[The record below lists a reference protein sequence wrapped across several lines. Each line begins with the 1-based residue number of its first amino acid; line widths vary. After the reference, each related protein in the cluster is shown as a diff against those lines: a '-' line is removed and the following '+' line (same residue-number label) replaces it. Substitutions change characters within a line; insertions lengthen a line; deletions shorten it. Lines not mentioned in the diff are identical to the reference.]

1 MLGQVVTIV
10 FVEFGLEVA
19 LPLSSMLAVVMF
31 LVVLNGI
38 SLLRHRSGAPTTG
51 GALLLE
57 LLLDVAAL
65 TTQLYLSGG
74 ASNPFVS
81 LYLLQVIL
89 AAVLLEARPAW
100 ILVGVTTVCFVG
112 LTLSSRPLALPH
124 RHDGEPFGLHLQG
137 MFIAY
142 VLAAGLIVFFVTRIG
157 RNLRERDARLAA
169 LRQRSV
175 EEELVVRMGLLASGA
190 AHELGTPL
198 GTLSVIVNDW
208 QRMPALT
215 ADPEL
220 AEDLDAMGEQL
231 LRCKEIVSKILTS
244 SGEMRGEGAGPTTV
258 ARFFD
263 ALVEDWRTSRW
274 PPALHYDNRFA
285 PDQAIATDA
294 VLAQGIANVFDN
306 ALEASPDWMSIVLGR
321 DGDAAVLTVEDRG
334 PGFADRILAQFGKP
348 YQTTKTRPGSGL
360 GLFLLVNVARKLGG
374 EVTAENRT
382 GGGARV
388 VVRLPLARLAL
399 ETRHGG

>member
-1 MLGQVVTIV
+1 MLGQVATIA
-10 FVEFGLEVA
+10 FVQFVLQVS
-19 LPLSSMLAVVMF
+19 LPLSSMLAVVLF

-38 SLLRHRSGAPTTG
+38 SLLRHRSDASTTG

-65 TTQLYLSGG
+65 TIQLYLSGG

-112 LTLSSRPLALPH
+112 LALFSRPLDLPH
-124 RHDGEPFGLHLQG
+124 RHDSDLFGLHLQG

-157 RNLRERDARLAA
+157 RNLRERDAHLAA

-208 QRMPALT
+208 QKMPALT
-215 ADPEL
+215 ADPDL
-220 AEDLDAMGEQL
+220 AEDLEAMEEQL
-231 LRCKEIVSKILTS
+231 LRCKEIVSKILS
-244 SGEMRGEGAGPTTV
+244 SAGEMRAEGAGPTTV

-263 ALVEDWRTSRW
+263 ALVEDWRASRW
-274 PPALHYDNRFA
+274 PSALHYDNRFA
-285 PDQAIATDA
+285 PDQAIATDV
-294 VLAQGIANVFDN
+294 VLAQGIANLFDN
-306 ALEASPDWMSIVLGR
+306 ALEASPDWMSIALGR
-321 DGDAAVLTVEDRG
+321 EGDAAVLTVEDRG

-374 EVTAENRT
+374 EVTAENRA

-399 ETRHGG
+399 EVRHAG

>member
-1 MLGQVVTIV
+1 MLGQVATIV
-10 FVEFGLEVA
+10 FVEFVLRIA
-19 LPLSSMLAVVMF
+19 LPLSSMLAVVLF

-65 TTQLYLSGG
+65 TIQLYLSGG

-100 ILVGVTTVCFVG
+100 ILVGATTVCFVG
-112 LTLSSRPLALPH
+112 LALFSRPLDLPH
-124 RHDGEPFGLHLQG
+124 RHDGDLFGLHLQG

-157 RNLRERDARLAA
+157 RNLRERDAHLAA

-208 QRMPALT
+208 QRMPALA
-215 ADPEL
+215 ADPDL
-220 AEDLDAMGEQL
+220 AEDLEAMEEQL
-231 LRCKEIVSKILTS
+231 LRCKEIVSKILSS
-244 SGEMRGEGAGPTTV
+244 SGEMRAEGAGPTTV

-274 PPALHYDNRFA
+274 PSALHYDNRFS
-285 PDQAIATDA
+285 PDQAIATDV
-294 VLAQGIANVFDN
+294 VLAQGIANLFDN
-306 ALEASPDWMSIVLGR
+306 ALEASPDWMSIALR
-321 DGDAAVLTVEDRG
+321 REGDAAVLTVEDRG

-374 EVTAENRT
+374 EVTAENRA

-399 ETRHGG
+399 EGRHGG

>member
-1 MLGQVVTIV
+1 MLGQVATIV
-10 FVEFGLEVA
+10 FVEFVLRIA
-19 LPLSSMLAVVMF
+19 LPLSSMLAVVLF

-65 TTQLYLSGG
+65 TIQLYLSGG

-100 ILVGVTTVCFVG
+100 ILVAVTTVCFVG
-112 LTLSSRPLALPH
+112 LALFSRPLDLPH
-124 RHDGEPFGLHLQG
+124 RHDGDLFGLHLQG

-157 RNLRERDARLAA
+157 RNLRERDAHLAA

-215 ADPEL
+215 ADPDL
-220 AEDLDAMGEQL
+220 AEDLEAMEEQL
-231 LRCKEIVSKILTS
+231 LRCKEIVSKILSS

-263 ALVEDWRTSRW
+263 ALVEDWRASRW
-274 PPALHYDNRFA
+274 PSALHYDNRFA
-285 PDQAIATDA
+285 PDQAIATDV
-294 VLAQGIANVFDN
+294 VLAQGIANLFDN
-306 ALEASPDWMSIVLGR
+306 ALEASPDWMSIALRREGA
-321 DGDAAVLTVEDRG
+321 AAVLTVEDRW

-374 EVTAENRT
+374 EVTAENRA

-399 ETRHGG
+399 EGRHGG

>member
-1 MLGQVVTIV
+1 MLGQVATIA
-10 FVEFGLEVA
+10 FVQFVLHVA
-19 LPLSSMLAVVMF
+19 LPLSSMVAVVLF

-38 SLLRHRSGAPTTG
+38 SLLRHRTGAATTG

-89 AAVLLEARPAW
+89 AAVLLEARAAW
-100 ILVGVTTVCFVG
+100 ILVSVTTACFVG
-112 LTLSSRPLALPH
+112 LALFSQPLDLPH
-124 RHDGEPFGLHLQG
+124 GHDGDLFNLHLQG

-142 VLAAGLIVFFVTRIG
+142 VLAAGLIVFFVTRIS
-157 RNLRERDARLAA
+157 RNLRERDAHLAA

-198 GTLSVIVNDW
+198 GTLSVILNDW
-208 QRMPALT
+208 QKMPALR
-215 ADPEL
+215 ADPDV
-220 AEDLDAMGEQL
+220 AEDLDAMEDQL
-231 LRCKEIVSKILTS
+231 LRCKEIVSKILSS
-244 SGEMRGEGAGPTTV
+244 SGEMRGEGASPTTV

-263 ALVEDWRTSRW
+263 GLVEDWRSSRW
-274 PPALHYDNRFA
+274 PPALHYQNRFS
-285 PDQAIATDA
+285 PDRAIATDV
-294 VLAQGIANVFDN
+294 VLGQGIANVFDN
-306 ALEASPDWMSIVLGR
+306 ALDASPDWMSIALDR
-321 DGDAAVLTVEDRG
+321 EGDEAVLTVEDRG
-334 PGFADRILAQFGKP
+334 PGFAARILAQFGKP
-348 YQTTKTRPGSGL
+348 YQTTKARPGSGL

-374 EVTAENRT
+374 DVTAENRA

-399 ETRHGG
+399 EGPHEG

>member
-1 MLGQVVTIV
+1 M
-10 FVEFGLEVA
+10 
-19 LPLSSMLAVVMF
+19 
-31 LVVLNGI
+31 
-38 SLLRHRSGAPTTG
+38 
-51 GALLLE
+51 
-57 LLLDVAAL
+57 
-65 TTQLYLSGG
+65 
-74 ASNPFVS
+74 
-81 LYLLQVIL
+81 
-89 AAVLLEARPAW
+89 
-100 ILVGVTTVCFVG
+100 
-112 LTLSSRPLALPH
+112 
-124 RHDGEPFGLHLQG
+124 
-137 MFIAY
+137 
-142 VLAAGLIVFFVTRIG
+142 
-157 RNLRERDARLAA
+157 
-169 LRQRSV
+169 
-175 EEELVVRMGLLASGA
+175 
-190 AHELGTPL
+190 
-198 GTLSVIVNDW
+198 IVNDW

-220 AEDLDAMGEQL
+220 AEDLDAMEEQL

-348 YQTTKTRPGSGL
+348 YQTTKTRRAAGSACSCWSTWRASW
-360 GLFLLVNVARKLGG
+360 ARGHGG
-374 EVTAENRT
+374 EPHWRRCPCRRAPATDPA
-382 GGGARV
+382 GAGDTPWWIDR
-388 VVRLPLARLAL
+388 AC
-399 ETRHGG
+399 

>member
-1 MLGQVVTIV
+1 MLGQVATIA
-10 FVEFGLEVA
+10 FVQFVLHVA
-19 LPLSSMLAVVMF
+19 LPLSSMLAVVLF

-38 SLLRHRSGAPTTG
+38 SLLRHRSGASTTG

-65 TTQLYLSGG
+65 TTLLYLSGG

-100 ILVGVTTVCFVG
+100 ILVGVTTACFVG
-112 LTLSSRPLALPH
+112 LTLFSRPLDLPH
-124 RHDGEPFGLHLQG
+124 RHDGDPFGLHLQG

-157 RNLRERDARLAA
+157 RNLRERDAHLAA

-208 QRMPALT
+208 QKMPALI
-215 ADPEL
+215 ADPDL
-220 AEDLDAMGEQL
+220 AEDLDAMEEQL
-231 LRCKEIVSKILTS
+231 LRCKEIVSKILSS
-244 SGEMRGEGAGPTTV
+244 SGEMRAEGAGPTTV
-258 ARFFD
+258 TRFFD

-274 PPALHYDNRFA
+274 PPALHYDNRFT
-285 PDQAIATDA
+285 PDQAIATDV
-294 VLAQGIANVFDN
+294 VLAQGIANIFDN
-306 ALEASPDWMSIVLGR
+306 ALEASPDWISIALGR
-321 DGDAAVLTVEDRG
+321 EGDAAVLTVEDCG
-334 PGFADRILAQFGKP
+334 PGFADRILFQFGKP
-348 YQTTKTRPGSGL
+348 YQTTKSRPGSGL

-374 EVTAENRT
+374 EVRAENRG

-399 ETRHGG
+399 EVRHGG

>member
-1 MLGQVVTIV
+1 MLGQVATIV
-10 FVEFGLEVA
+10 FVEFVLRVA
-19 LPLSSMLAVVMF
+19 LPLSSMLAVVLF

-65 TTQLYLSGG
+65 TIQLYLSGG

-100 ILVGVTTVCFVG
+100 ILVGMTTVCFVG
-112 LTLSSRPLALPH
+112 LALFSRPLDLPH
-124 RHDGEPFGLHLQG
+124 RHDGNLFGLHLQG

-157 RNLRERDARLAA
+157 RNLRERDAHLAA

-208 QRMPALT
+208 QRMPTLA
-215 ADPEL
+215 ADPDL
-220 AEDLDAMGEQL
+220 AEDLEAMEEQL
-231 LRCKEIVSKILTS
+231 LRCKEIVSKILSS

-263 ALVEDWRTSRW
+263 ALIEDWRGSRW
-274 PPALHYDNRFA
+274 PSALHYDNRFA
-285 PDQAIATDA
+285 PDQAIATDV
-294 VLAQGIANVFDN
+294 VLAQGIANLFDN
-306 ALEASPDWMSIVLGR
+306 ALEASPDWMSIALR
-321 DGDAAVLTVEDRG
+321 REGDAAVLTVEDRG

-374 EVTAENRT
+374 EVTAENRA

-388 VVRLPLARLAL
+388 VLRLPLARLAL
-399 ETRHGG
+399 EGRHAG

>member
-1 MLGQVVTIV
+1 MLGQVATIV
-10 FVEFGLEVA
+10 FVEFVLRIA
-19 LPLSSMLAVVMF
+19 LPLSSMLAVVLF

-65 TTQLYLSGG
+65 TIQLYLSGG

-100 ILVGVTTVCFVG
+100 VLVAVTTVCFVG
-112 LTLSSRPLALPH
+112 LALFSRPLDLPH
-124 RHDGEPFGLHLQG
+124 RHDGDLFGLHLQG

-157 RNLRERDARLAA
+157 RNLRERDAHLAA

-215 ADPEL
+215 ADPDL
-220 AEDLDAMGEQL
+220 AEDLEAMEEQL

-263 ALVEDWRTSRW
+263 SVVGDWRSGRR
-274 PPALHYDNRFA
+274 PSALHYQNRFS
-285 PDQAIATDA
+285 PDQAIATDL

-306 ALEASPDWMSIVLGR
+306 ALEASPDWMSIALR
-321 DGDAAVLTVEDRG
+321 REGDAAVLTVEDRG

-374 EVTAENRT
+374 TVTAENRA

-399 ETRHGG
+399 EGRHGG

>member
-1 MLGQVVTIV
+1 MLGQVATIV
-10 FVEFGLEVA
+10 FVEFVLRIA
-19 LPLSSMLAVVMF
+19 LPLSSMLAVVLF

-65 TTQLYLSGG
+65 TIQLYLSGG

-100 ILVGVTTVCFVG
+100 ILVGATTVCFVG
-112 LTLSSRPLALPH
+112 LALFSRPLDLPH
-124 RHDGEPFGLHLQG
+124 RHDGDLFGLHLQG

-157 RNLRERDARLAA
+157 RNLRERDAHLAA

-215 ADPEL
+215 ADPDL
-220 AEDLDAMGEQL
+220 AEDLEAMEEQL

-244 SGEMRGEGAGPTTV
+244 SGEMRAEGAGPTTV

-263 ALVEDWRTSRW
+263 ALVEDWRGSRW
-274 PPALHYDNRFA
+274 PSALHYDNRFA
-285 PDQAIATDA
+285 PDQAIATDV
-294 VLAQGIANVFDN
+294 VLAQGIANLFDN
-306 ALEASPDWMSIVLGR
+306 ALEASPDWMSIALR
-321 DGDAAVLTVEDRG
+321 REGDAAVLTVEDRG

-374 EVTAENRT
+374 TVTAENRA

-399 ETRHGG
+399 EGRHGG

>member
-1 MLGQVVTIV
+1 MLGQIATIV
-10 FVEFGLEVA
+10 FVAFVLQVA
-19 LPLSSMLAVVMF
+19 LPLSSMLAVVLF

-100 ILVGVTTVCFVG
+100 ILVSVTTACFVG
-112 LTLSSRPLALPH
+112 LALFSHPLELPY
-124 RHDGEPFGLHLQG
+124 RRGGDLFDLHLQG
-137 MFIAY
+137 TFIAY

-175 EEELVVRMGLLASGA
+175 EEELVVRMGQLASGA

-208 QRMPALT
+208 QRMPMLT
-215 ADPEL
+215 ADPDL
-220 AEDLDAMGEQL
+220 SEDLDAMEDQL

-263 ALVEDWRTSRW
+263 SVVGDWRSGRR
-274 PPALHYDNRFA
+274 PSALHYQNRFS
-285 PDQAIATDA
+285 PDQAIATDL

-306 ALEASPDWMSIVLGR
+306 ALEASPDWMSIALDRQG
-321 DGDAAVLTVEDRG
+321 DGVVLTVEDRG

-348 YQTTKTRPGSGL
+348 YQTTKSRPGSGL

-374 EVTAENRT
+374 TVTAENRA

>member
-1 MLGQVVTIV
+1 VLGQVATIV
-10 FVEFGLEVA
+10 FVEFVLRVA
-19 LPLSSMLAVVMF
+19 LPLSSMLAVVLF

-65 TTQLYLSGG
+65 TIQLYLSGG

-100 ILVGVTTVCFVG
+100 ILVGMTTVCFVG
-112 LTLSSRPLALPH
+112 LALFSRPLDLPH
-124 RHDGEPFGLHLQG
+124 RHDGNLFGLHLQG

-157 RNLRERDARLAA
+157 RNLRERDAHLAA

-208 QRMPALT
+208 QRMPTLA
-215 ADPEL
+215 ADPDL
-220 AEDLDAMGEQL
+220 AEDLEAMEEQL
-231 LRCKEIVSKILTS
+231 LRCKEIVSKILSS

-263 ALVEDWRTSRW
+263 ALIEDWRGSRW
-274 PPALHYDNRFA
+274 PSALHYDNRFA
-285 PDQAIATDA
+285 PDQAIATDV
-294 VLAQGIANVFDN
+294 VLAQGIANLFDN
-306 ALEASPDWMSIVLGR
+306 ALEASPDWMSIALR
-321 DGDAAVLTVEDRG
+321 REGDAAVLTVEDRG

-374 EVTAENRT
+374 EVTAENRA

-388 VVRLPLARLAL
+388 VLRLPLARLAL
-399 ETRHGG
+399 EGRHAG